1 MHLTNYSI
9 NKMSEEYVRPKA
21 DEILIENAATKRTL
35 ASLRKSFEARGL
47 DFETAWRNIQQACG
61 KTMEIYAP
69 MIQHQ
74 VKNLSGDKVFEG

>member
-9 NKMSEEYVRPKA
+9 NKMSEESVRPLP
-21 DEILIENAATKRTL
+21 DQILIHNEATKRTL
-35 ASLRKSFEARGL
+35 ASLRKTFEAKGL
-47 DFETAWRNIQQACG
+47 DYAMAWRNIVDACG

-74 VKNLSGDKVFEG
+74 VKNLSGNK